1 MYLSNRPPAE
11 ALEQAGSAA
20 GGSGKVSR
28 TVILLG
34 IVSMLTDI
42 SSEATAAVLPLY
54 LTIGLGLS
62 PIAYGLVDALYQG
75 ASTLVRLAGG
85 WWSDRADRPKRVA
98 VVGYAVSAAAR
109 VALLAVQSLAG
120 ITAVITA
127 DRLGKGLRTAP
138 RDALI
143 AAASPATSLGRSYGV
158 HRALDTTGAALG
170 PLVAF
175 AVLLMVPGDYTAV
188 FVVSLA
194 AALLGLAVLVL
205 IVPDLRPARHLAVAA
220 TPTRPSWRLLNG
232 RPMRRLMAAAGL
244 LGVLTVSD
252 GFLYLALQDRDDLA
266 IVWFP
271 VLFVGTN
278 VAYLALAVP
287 FGRLADRFGR
297 ARVLVLGHL
306 FLVGAYLCVGG
317 PINGP
322 FVILLCLFLLGA
334 FYASTDGVLVAATV
348 ELVPSSLRGTAIAT
362 AQSVVAVARAI
373 AALGFGWLWF
383 NWGRESA
390 VLIISVALVLAIV
403 VAWTLVR
410 GLDSR
415 KGAPQ

>member
-11 ALEQAGSAA
+11 ALEQAGSAGA
-20 GGSGKVSR
+20 GDREVSR

-62 PIAYGLVDALYQG
+62 PIAYGLVDGIYQG

-85 WWSDRADRPKRVA
+85 WWSDRADRPKPVA

-120 ITAVITA
+120 ITAVITV

-143 AAASPATSLGRSYGV
+143 AAASPAASLGRSYGV

-175 AVLLMVPGDYTAV
+175 AVLTRCLPGDYTAV
-188 FVVSLA
+188 FVVVLA

-205 IVPDLRPARHLAVAA
+205 LVPDLRLPVTWQSPRH
-220 TPTRPSWRLLNG
+220 R
-232 RPMRRLMAAAGL
+232 
-244 LGVLTVSD
+244 
-252 GFLYLALQDRDDLA
+252 
-266 IVWFP
+266 
-271 VLFVGTN
+271 
-278 VAYLALAVP
+278 
-287 FGRLADRFGR
+287 
-297 ARVLVLGHL
+297 RVLR
-306 FLVGAYLCVGG
+306 GG
-317 PINGP
+317 
-322 FVILLCLFLLGA
+322 C
-334 FYASTDGVLVAATV
+334 
-348 ELVPSSLRGTAIAT
+348 
-362 AQSVVAVARAI
+362 
-373 AALGFGWLWF
+373 
-383 NWGRESA
+383 
-390 VLIISVALVLAIV
+390 
-403 VAWTLVR
+403 
-410 GLDSR
+410 
-415 KGAPQ
+415 